1 MDITS
6 ILTYSALHVFQVQ
19 YVGVESML
27 HMTCVGSSKESISHY
42 LDKARKMGLRNVLAL
57 RGDLPNIDEEWVV
70 DPDKFNFATD
80 LVRHIRA
87 EHEDYFTV
95 CVAGYPTGHPDADS
109 YEVEFNNSDINVY
122 TSIFTI
128 FGEGFG
134 QGSDV
139 IKLPFI
145 IQ

>member
-1 MDITS
+1 M
-6 ILTYSALHVFQVQ
+6 QVQ

-109 YEVEFNNSDINVY
+109 YEVEFNNSDNIDIHNFWRRVLP
-122 TSIFTI
+122 TSTY
-128 FGEGFG
+128 
-134 QGSDV
+134 
-139 IKLPFI
+139 I
-145 IQ
+145 IDHV

>member
-1 MDITS
+1 M
-6 ILTYSALHVFQVQ
+6 FQVQ

-109 YEVEFNNSDINVY
+109 YEVEFNNCDINVSTLC
-122 TSIFTI
+122 TS
-128 FGEGFG
+128 GYCEN
-134 QGSDV
+134 DV
-139 IKLPFI
+139 H
-145 IQ
+145 